1 MVAIWTSVVAVGG
14 TLLGAVVTHL
24 FQRLAAARTERFARS
39 EALRQERTATYSAF
53 ASAAEEYRHGQ
64 AGRWYRMVRGE
75 DDRVEVFVEARDEAH
90 RLRTVARQALY
101 RVKLLTDDP
110 EVVRAAEQAYERTR
124 DVSTAGDQETHDAL
138 YAEARE
144 AIEAFVTRA
153 APLTR

>member
-39 EALRQERTATYSAF
+39 EALRQERTSVYSAF
-53 ASAAEEYRHGQ
+53 ASAVEEYRHGQ
-64 AGRWYRMVRGE
+64 AGRWYRMARGE
-75 DDRVEVFVEARDEAH
+75 GDRADAFVEARDEAH
-90 RLRTVARQALY
+90 RLRTAARQTLY

-124 DVSTAGDQETHDAL
+124 DVSTAGDQEAHDAL
-138 YAEARE
+138 HAEARA
-144 AIEAFVTRA
+144 AIDEFITRA